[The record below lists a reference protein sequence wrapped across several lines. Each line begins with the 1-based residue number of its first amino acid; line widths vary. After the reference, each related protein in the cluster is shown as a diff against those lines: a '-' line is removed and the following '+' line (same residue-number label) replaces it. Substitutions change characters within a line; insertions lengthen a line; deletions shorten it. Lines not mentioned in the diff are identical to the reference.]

1 MRLEEIHRS
10 GRTSWVDV
18 PGGRAPAHHGDPAAE
33 FEAARGAAGLVDRC
47 HLGRLRIAGAQR
59 LSYLQRITAQNFDGL
74 VPPRGVRAALLE
86 RRGKIIEVISAHA
99 LDDQV
104 LALTSAALREEACGW
119 IRRFIFRDDVQVEDV
134 TESTGHLLLLGP
146 HSAEVAAAWAGDA
159 VAGLAPYAWAAHQE
173 RQDCIVIRDGS
184 AAWEVFHVVGPRDG
198 MGDVWVELLQAGQEQ
213 GLQAVGEEAY
223 QALRILRGVP
233 EGGSEID
240 DRSNPM
246 ELGLHD
252 AYDLNKGCYTG
263 QEVLAKMETH
273 DSVKRRLVGL
283 EFSGE
288 ALPEGVEL
296 RHEAGTVGRITSS
309 AQVPGSGRAVGLAL
323 VAREHAAAGVTLRV
337 EGGPEAQVTALPFP
351 E

>member
-1 MRLEEIHRS
+1 MRLEEVHR
-10 GRTSWVDV
+10 GGGISWGDV
-18 PGGRAPAHHGDPAAE
+18 PGGRTPAHHGDPPAE
-33 FEAARGAAGLVDRC
+33 LEALRGAAGLVDRC
-47 HLGRLRIAGAQR
+47 HLGRLRINGAQR
-59 LSYLQRITAQNFDGL
+59 HSYLQRITAQDFDGL

-99 LDDQV
+99 LDDHL
-104 LALTSAALREEACGW
+104 LALTSAARREEAFAW

-146 HSAEVAAAWAGDA
+146 RSAEVAAAWAGDA
-159 VAGLAPYAWAAHQE
+159 VAGLPPSSWAAHPE
-173 RQDCIVIRDGS
+173 RTDCIVIRDS
-184 AAWEVFHVVGPRDG
+184 CTAWKMFHVVGPRDG
-198 MGDVWVELLQAGQEQ
+198 MGEVWVELLQAGQAQ
-213 GLQAVGEEAY
+213 GLRAVGEDAY

-252 AYDLNKGCYTG
+252 AYSLTKGCYTG
-263 QEVLAKMETH
+263 QEVLAKMDTH

-283 EFSGE
+283 EFTGGSLPGGGE
-288 ALPEGVEL
+288 LL
-296 RHEAGTVGRITSS
+296 HEAGTVGRITSS

-323 VAREHAAAGVTLRV
+323 VAREHATAGVTLRV
-337 EGGPEAQVTALPFP
+337 EGGLEAQVTALPFP